1 MEMLWLLGILGG
13 HCFFYGL
20 SVVQLADFKTREC
33 LPSLSAKRTLHPS
46 CSSIYVGLFVA
57 LCDFYHAS
65 LFLKEPALTKL
76 GKEIIVGTCLSGI
89 VFLLFP
95 SVLGFERVI
104 PNEAYRN
111 LFENIFALD
120 LPHNMAPS
128 LHIVYSGA
136 ILLAI
141 FQSSEKKGI
150 KAFAMLWL
158 LFISLSTLLVHQHHL
173 IDIFLG
179 YILVIL
185 LNNTIQTKG
194 ESLE

>member
-1 MEMLWLLGILGG
+1 MMAHYKNVWKCYGYWAFWVGIAFFTVYPLCNWLTSKRENVYHLYLQSE
-13 HCFFYGL
+13 L
-20 SVVQLADFKTREC
+20 SIPLVPQFMWVYL
-33 LPSLSAKRTLHPS
+33 SL
-46 CSSIYVGLFVA
+46 YVIFIMPP
-57 LCDFYHAS
+57 F
-65 LFLKEPALTKL
+65 FLKEPALTKL

-95 SVLGFERVI
+95 SVLGFERVV

-136 ILLAI
+136 ISLAI
-141 FQSSEKKGI
+141 FQASEKKGI
-150 KAFAMLWL
+150 KAFALLWL

-185 LNNTIQTKG
+185 LNFRT
-194 ESLE
+194 